1 LTRRTNKRKGRLQ
14 LDDQALSKHLTA
26 VYYLSKQSADIIKVV
41 VSDDKYSIMDGIR
54 QKNKFKDST
63 TISLVEI

>member
-1 LTRRTNKRKGRLQ
+1 M
-14 LDDQALSKHLTA
+14 DDQALSKHLTA
-26 VYYLSKQSADIIKVV
+26 VYYLSKQSADIIKVE
-41 VSDDKYSIMDGIR
+41 VSDGKYSIMDGIR